1 MSSTA
6 RYSSYSCRSGLTS
19 WRDSPSSRLRF
30 STSVLIS
37 YDSDL
42 EKVIHAVNATGAG
55 LAADD
60 AWKSDIIKLIQFE
73 RVDEF
78 AQSAVA
84 IKVLGDTK
92 PLRQWAVAGEFRKRI
107 KIAFDKAGIE
117 IPFPERVMHQA
128 APHRSKK

>member
-1 MSSTA
+1 MHHVPHGTVTRVSNLSKEYA
-6 RYSSYSCRSGLTS
+6 RVNMNI
-19 WRDSPSSRLRF
+19 
-30 STSVLIS
+30 SVS

-60 AWKSDIIKLIQFE
+60 AWKSDIIKPIQFE

-78 AQSAVA
+78 AESAVV

-117 IPFPERVMHQA
+117 IPFPQRVMHQA
-128 APHRSKK
+128 APHRSKT